1 MNIVVLH
8 ALINLVLGLIV
19 WFGGFSLG
27 VSYGLK
33 MAKKEKRNR
42 DNPE

>member
-19 WFGGFSLG
+19 WVGGFSLG
-27 VSYGLK
+27 VLYGLK
-33 MAKKEKRNR
+33 MAKEKRNR
-42 DNPE
+42 DHPE